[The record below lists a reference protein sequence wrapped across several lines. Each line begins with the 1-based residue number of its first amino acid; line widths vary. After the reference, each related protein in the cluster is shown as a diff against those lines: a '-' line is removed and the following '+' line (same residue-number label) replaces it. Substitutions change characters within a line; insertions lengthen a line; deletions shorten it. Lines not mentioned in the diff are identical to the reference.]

1 MAILKKALPIIQERV
16 ATLAEIPT
24 MLKFLFVEKF
34 AVEVDS
40 LPKVSDDESKKL
52 LAVALQRLETL
63 TEWNHDS
70 IEAVLRAA
78 LIEEMGLKP
87 RIAFSAVRIAVTGSH
102 ISPPLFESMELLG
115 REKSLARI
123 KSLI

>member
-1 MAILKKALPIIQERV
+1 V
-16 ATLAEIPT
+16 TSWT
-24 MLKFLFVEKF
+24 
-34 AVEVDS
+34 
-40 LPKVSDDESKKL
+40 
-52 LAVALQRLETL
+52 
-63 TEWNHDS
+63 HDG
-70 IEAVLRAA
+70 IEAVLRTA

-115 REKSLARI
+115 REVSLARI